1 MLFVYITVI
10 ISFLLD
16 GVLSNFLNYMLGD
29 ISIFNPLLTI
39 VTIIMIYPYF
49 KKDENK
55 YFITS
60 FILGFLY
67 DLFYTNLLFT
77 DVILFLLLALIYS
90 YLYKKLEVNVLTTAF
105 SICLIISIYEI
116 ILAFLL
122 FIFDIVPVTFSEVSY
137 LIVNSL
143 LLNVIYGEILYLI
156 SRITKRKRRLN

>member
-55 YFITS
+55 RYDRGRLYYTS
-60 FILGFLY
+60 DDGSKKYNVAVYCKLENGR
-67 DLFYTNLLFT
+67 LF
-77 DVILFLLLALIYS
+77 DVITNR
-90 YLYKKLEVNVLTTAF
+90 E
-105 SICLIISIYEI
+105 
-116 ILAFLL
+116 
-122 FIFDIVPVTFSEVSY
+122 
-137 LIVNSL
+137 
-143 LLNVIYGEILYLI
+143 
-156 SRITKRKRRLN
+156 

>member
-1 MLFVYITVI
+1 ML
-10 ISFLLD
+10 LLD

-67 DLFYTNLLFT
+67 DLFYYKINYT
-77 DVILFLLLALIYS
+77 IYV
-90 YLYKKLEVNVLTTAF
+90 YF
-105 SICLIISIYEI
+105 
-116 ILAFLL
+116 
-122 FIFDIVPVTFSEVSY
+122 
-137 LIVNSL
+137 
-143 LLNVIYGEILYLI
+143 
-156 SRITKRKRRLN
+156 

>member
-39 VTIIMIYPYF
+39 VAIIMIYPYF

-55 YFITS
+55 YLITS

-77 DVILFLLLALIYS
+77 DAILFLLLALIYS
-90 YLYKKLEVNVLTTAF
+90 YLYKF
-105 SICLIISIYEI
+105 S
-116 ILAFLL
+116 F
-122 FIFDIVPVTFSEVSY
+122 FF
-137 LIVNSL
+137 
-143 LLNVIYGEILYLI
+143 
-156 SRITKRKRRLN
+156 